1 MRNIKLIVTYDG
13 SRYQGWQRLPG
24 VAHTLQG
31 KLDGAVS
38 RILNEPVEVTGSGRT
53 DAGAHAMGQCVSFHC
68 QSLLP
73 CSEILSQL
81 WMHLPEDMGVLSCEE
96 VPPRFHARLNATAK
110 TYEYRVWNSSA
121 PCVFQRKYCYR
132 LPVPLEL
139 DQMREAAALLVGQHD
154 FRSFCFNKKMKKSTV
169 RTIYSLELTA
179 SGPDLRF
186 VVRGD
191 GFLYNMVR
199 ILVGT
204 LLEVGMGRRKPEE
217 IPGILEARNREAAGY
232 TVPAHGLFLMEVEY
246 P

>member
-1 MRNIKLIVTYDG
+1 M
-13 SRYQGWQRLPG
+13 
-24 VAHTLQG
+24 
-31 KLDGAVS
+31 
-38 RILNEPVEVTGSGRT
+38 TGGGRT
-53 DAGAHAMGQCVSFHC
+53 AAGAHAMGQCVSFHC
-68 QSLLP
+68 QRLLP

-132 LPVPLEL
+132 LPVPLGL
-139 DQMREAAALLVGQHD
+139 TRCGRRHLLVGQHD

-191 GFLYNMVR
+191 GFCTTWSGSWWVPFWKWAWDAGNQ
-199 ILVGT
+199 
-204 LLEVGMGRRKPEE
+204 RKSPAFWKL
-217 IPGILEARNREAAGY
+217 GIGKAAGY

>member
-1 MRNIKLIVTYDG
+1 M
-13 SRYQGWQRLPG
+13 
-24 VAHTLQG
+24 
-31 KLDGAVS
+31 
-38 RILNEPVEVTGSGRT
+38 EVTGSGRT

-232 TVPAHGLFLMEVEY
+232 TVPAHGLFLMEVDY